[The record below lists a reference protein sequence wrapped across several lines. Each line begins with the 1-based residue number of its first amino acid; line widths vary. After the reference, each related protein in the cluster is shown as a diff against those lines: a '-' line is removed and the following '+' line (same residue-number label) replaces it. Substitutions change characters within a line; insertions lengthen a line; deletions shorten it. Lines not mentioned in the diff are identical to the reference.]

1 LRIAGFPVGNTTHHR
16 AVTDIDL
23 RTLRLFVAA
32 CDCGS
37 MKGAAA
43 RERIEP
49 SAISKRIAQL
59 EATLGTPLL
68 LRNKRGVQPTPAGL
82 ALLEHARTVLFT
94 IERIEHDASAFGRG
108 IKGHVRLLATA
119 SAIAESLLDDLATF
133 MREPENRN
141 IKLDIEERY
150 SKDLVRQLRE
160 GGASIGVCW
169 NNIDLEG
176 LEHRPYR
183 HDRLALAVHAEHP
196 LADRKSLRFEQ
207 TLDYEHVG
215 LPPST
220 AVHIALQRAA
230 ARAGRSLIYRVIV
243 SNFDAAFRVVGA
255 NLGVSVVPVE
265 VSSPYA
271 ASRGI
276 RVIPLSDAWAQ
287 RSFVVCFADHGA
299 LSPAAQRM
307 VDYLV
312 ERSATA
318 AAAGT
323 DGAAAGPHGREG
335 ADHRP

>member
-1 LRIAGFPVGNTTHHR
+1 MK
-16 AVTDIDL
+16 DIDL
-23 RTLRLFVAA
+23 KTLRLLVTVCEHGNIARAA
-32 CDCGS
+32 VQ
-37 MKGAAA
+37 
-43 RERIEP
+43 EHIEP

-68 LRNKRGVQPTPAGL
+68 LRSKRGVQPTPAGL

-133 MREPENRN
+133 MREPENRS

-150 SKDLVRQLRE
+150 SKDMVRELRE

-169 NNIDLEG
+169 NSVALEG

-230 ARAGRSLIYRVIV
+230 ARTGRSLVYRVIV

-265 VSSPYA
+265 VGAPYA

-276 RVIPLSDAWAQ
+276 RVIPLADAWAQ

-299 LSPAAQRM
+299 LSPAARRM

-312 ERSATA
+312 ERSA

-323 DGAAAGPHGREG
+323 AAAGPHGREG
-335 ADHRP
+335 AAGPLVPER